1 MVSKVNTDLQRLLAL
16 ADVRQRLAGAGLD
29 PQCDS
34 AQQFEKYFRDE
45 IAKWADVVR
54 KTGMQ
59 IE

>member
-1 MVSKVNTDLQRLLAL
+1 MSKVNTDLQRLLAL

-29 PQCDS
+29 PPCES
-34 AQQFEKYFRDE
+34 AEQFEKYFRDE